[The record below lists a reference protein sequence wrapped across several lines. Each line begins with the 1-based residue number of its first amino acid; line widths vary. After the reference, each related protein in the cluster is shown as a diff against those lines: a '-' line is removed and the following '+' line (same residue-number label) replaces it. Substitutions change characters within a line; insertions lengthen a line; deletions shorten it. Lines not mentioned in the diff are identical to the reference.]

1 MAEGFGGDEMTNRAT
16 LRFEGKVV
24 IVTGAASGIGRV
36 AAEKFGLEGAT
47 VVLADIDVSGLES
60 TLASMTESGSAA
72 EIVVTDV
79 ADPAAVKSLVNT
91 TVAHHGGL
99 HVLHNNAY
107 WAPLN
112 HDVIDTSWE
121 QWQRTLNTTLAS
133 AFLGCKFGIPAMI
146 ASGGGAIVN
155 MGSQA
160 SFVAS
165 PKFAAYHA
173 AKAGILGLTRSV
185 AFDYGA
191 RGIRC
196 NVVCPGLTETP
207 ATRDVIGD
215 PERKAWLTSKILL
228 GRIGRPE
235 DIANAVLFVAS
246 DEASFMT
253 GQSLT
258 IDGGRLIA

>member
-1 MAEGFGGDEMTNRAT
+1 MKENGNNAE
-16 LRFEGKVV
+16 V
-24 IVTGAASGIGRV
+24 
-36 AAEKFGLEGAT
+36 
-47 VVLADIDVSGLES
+47 
-60 TLASMTESGSAA
+60 
-72 EIVVTDV
+72 VVTDV
-79 ADPAAVKSLVNT
+79 ADPASVEALIET
-91 TVAHHGGL
+91 TVSHHGGL

-112 HDVIDTSWE
+112 HNAVDTSWE
-121 QWQRTLNTTLAS
+121 QWQRTINTTLAS
-133 AFLGCKFGIPAMI
+133 AFLGCKYGIPAMI
-146 ASGGGAIVN
+146 ASGGGSIVN

-185 AFDYGA
+185 AFDYGSH
-191 RGIRC
+191 GIRC

-207 ATRDVIGD
+207 ATKDVIGD

-228 GRIGRPE
+228 GRIGQPE
-235 DIANAVLFVAS
+235 DIADAVLFVAS